1 VGTNERE
8 TVVKRTAREFEL
20 SGAPPALHEDAGI
33 LASAFEALR
42 FAGLNSTDCVFANPS
57 FVDV

>member
-1 VGTNERE
+1 VVNESQ
-8 TVVKRTAREFEL
+8 T
-20 SGAPPALHEDAGI
+20 SGEAQRHTDGPVRRHALHEVAGI
-33 LASAFEALR
+33 LAPAFEAFG

>member
-1 VGTNERE
+1 MSGQQAAERNG
-8 TVVKRTAREFEL
+8 ARAVQRAR
-20 SGAPPALHEDAGI
+20 SASHDDAGI
-33 LASAFEALR
+33 LASACEAFG

>member
-1 VGTNERE
+1 MSGQQAAGR
-8 TVVKRTAREFEL
+8 
-20 SGAPPALHEDAGI
+20 SGARVVQRAGSASHEDAGI
-33 LASAFEALR
+33 LASACGAFG